1 MYDTQKTSWEW
12 LEHATDPHLG
22 PVSREYGLMF
32 DPRAMAKARVVL
44 PDSWLCLWKEL
55 PGHYIN
61 KRLHNAFIREM
72 EPLDVDAIY
81 AECRDEPYSFIKT
94 KSIVFCIVQAYIA
107 SDREITQE
115 MAEPQP
121 LPDQIQ
127 SMMRRFA
134 ELCHCPNYCTLTDMS
149 LTASILTN
157 DDVDLLNCTFDDF
170 KLICPVHNAPSQE
183 EEMRLDYESASIR
196 GQTENRFHNTPTTM
210 EYRVSDLV
218 DIIVN
223 TQHAIHDYRM
233 SLSAKEQ
240 EQLIEEILHEI
251 KRAKASFQRLWKGFA
266 LLSKKAIDVVVW
278 HRDIVKYSSGYG
290 GHLGIAGLQ
299 TPCVHL
305 IDAFLGRKSFA
316 TELGKTT
323 VKAFEQLQHNHQR
336 FILSVANGPRLRDFA
351 EECSAQ
357 HADHP
362 VVVAFNDLV
371 DSYTRGF
378 LAMHKGRAIEF
389 VKVGFAEAG
398 PRPFTAKTEYEW
410 SSPNNAVS
418 KLKHVFEEAARER
431 QQVKVA

>member
-1 MYDTQKTSWEW
+1 
-12 LEHATDPHLG
+12 
-22 PVSREYGLMF
+22 
-32 DPRAMAKARVVL
+32 MAKARVVL

-61 KRLHNAFIREM
+61 KRLHNASIREM

-94 KSIVFCIVQAYIA
+94 KTIVFCIVQAYIA
-107 SDREITQE
+107 SDRGITQE
-115 MAEPQP
+115 MAEPEP

-127 SMMRRFA
+127 NMMRRFA

-157 DDVDLLNCTFDDF
+157 GDVDLLNCTFDDF

-183 EEMRLDYESASIR
+183 EETRHDYESASIR
-196 GQTENRFHNTPTTM
+196 GQTENRFHNTPTM
-210 EYRVSDLV
+210 LEYRVSDLV

-223 TQHAIHDYRM
+223 TQRAIHDYRM

-240 EQLIEEILHEI
+240 ERLIEEILHEI
-251 KRAKASFQRLWKGFA
+251 KRAKASFQRLWK
-266 LLSKKAIDVVVW
+266 V
-278 HRDIVKYSSGYG
+278 
-290 GHLGIAGLQ
+290 GLQ

-316 TELGKTT
+316 TELSKTT
-323 VKAFEQLQHNHQR
+323 VKAFEQLQHYHQR
-336 FILSVANGPRLRDFA
+336 FILSVANGPQLRDFA
-351 EECSAQ
+351 EECLAQ

-410 SSPNNAVS
+410 ASPNNAVG
-418 KLKHVFEEAARER
+418 KLKHVFEEAAREH
-431 QQVKVA
+431 QQVRVA